1 MARGGWTLRFG
12 WLHWELCFS
21 PTLLQ
26 TLRCR
31 GEWRILCAK
40 PVTNKLKHVPLWRPC
55 GGSDVLGTKGVDYL
69 AWGLR
74 RRGRGFVS
82 QFFMGLGLDWG
93 GGHRLGGPR
102 GGAWAG
108 FL

>member
-1 MARGGWTLRFG
+1 MARGSWTLRFG
-12 WLHWELCFS
+12 WLHLGTLFS

-26 TLRCR
+26 TFRCR

-74 RRGRGFVS
+74 GGVGSFRNSSWGSGWTGAGATGS
-82 QFFMGLGLDWG
+82 EALAAALG
-93 GGHRLGGPR
+93 
-102 GGAWAG
+102 
-108 FL
+108 